1 MGLSDSEDVLDSMS
15 LRSTKLML
23 VAVLTIAI
31 CVVPSLAQRAVT
43 TRGPMPF
50 EPAEELFYD
59 AEFSK
64 SVLRNLDVAEFKF
77 RTTRTLINTPESESN
92 NLYSL
97 KFSAEVSSKGFF
109 TKLFNLR
116 FRERVESI
124 VEPMSFTIRKST
136 ILDEQGKRV
145 RQSETIFDPTKGQ
158 ISWTQKDPNDPSREP
173 RNATAQFSGQLQD
186 ILSAIYFIRTQPLA
200 VGKSFEMFISDS
212 GHVYR
217 VPVQVVER
225 KRMKTIFG
233 KVNVFRVDPDIFGPD
248 SLIEQEKGQLSLW
261 ITDDL
266 RRVPVGVKIKSDY
279 GVFDIKLKRHVNTIE
294 AARN

>member
-1 MGLSDSEDVLDSMS
+1 MNFNFNKRFLLSVFAIALYVMPAMGQ
-15 LRSTKLML
+15 K
-23 VAVLTIAI
+23 AIAG
-31 CVVPSLAQRAVT
+31 RN
-43 TRGPMPF
+43 PMPF

-64 SVLRNLDVAEFKF
+64 SVLRNLDIAEFKF
-77 RTTRTLINTPESESN
+77 QTTRTPISAASEAN

-97 KFSAEVSSKGFF
+97 TFNAEVSSKGFF

-116 FRERVESI
+116 FRERVESV

-145 RQSETIFDPTKGQ
+145 RQSETIFDATKGEL
-158 ISWTQKDPNDPSREP
+158 SWTQKDPTDPSRET
-173 RNATAQFSGQLQD
+173 RNATTQFSGQLQD
-186 ILSAIYFIRTQPLA
+186 ILSAIYFIRMQPLA
-200 VGKSFEMFISDS
+200 VGKSFEIFIGDS

-261 ITDDL
+261 ITDDH

-279 GVFDIKLKRHVNTIE
+279 GTFDIKLKRHINNIE
-294 AARN
+294 AARK

>member
-1 MGLSDSEDVLDSMS
+1 MNLRFTKHVLLSVL
-15 LRSTKLML
+15 
-23 VAVLTIAI
+23 AIAI
-31 CVVPSLAQRAVT
+31 CVVPSLGQKSVT
-43 TRGPMPF
+43 TRGTMPF

-77 RTTRTLINTPESESN
+77 RTTRNPINTTSSESN
-92 NLYSL
+92 KPYSL
-97 KFSAEVSSKGFF
+97 TFSAEVSSKGFF

-116 FRERVESI
+116 FRERVESV
-124 VEPMSFTIRKST
+124 VEPVSFTIRKST

-145 RQSETIFDPTKGQ
+145 RQSETTFDPTKGEL
-158 ISWTQKDPNDPSREP
+158 SWTQKDPTDPSREP

-248 SLIEQEKGQLSLW
+248 SLIEQEKGQISLW
-261 ITDDL
+261 ITDDN

-279 GVFDIKLKRHVNTIE
+279 GIFDIKLKRHVNGTE

>member
-1 MGLSDSEDVLDSMS
+1 MSFEFNKRLVSSVMAIALCVAPAMGQKAIAG
-15 LRSTKLML
+15 RS
-23 VAVLTIAI
+23 
-31 CVVPSLAQRAVT
+31 S
-43 TRGPMPF
+43 MPF

-77 RTTRTLINTPESESN
+77 RTTRTPINSATSESN

-97 KFSAEVSSKGFF
+97 TFSAEVSSKGFF

-116 FRERVESI
+116 FRERVESV
-124 VEPMSFTIRKST
+124 VEPISFTARKTT

-145 RQSETIFDPTKGQ
+145 RQSETIFDPAKGQ
-158 ISWTQKDPNDPSREP
+158 LFWTQKDPTDPSREP
-173 RNATAQFSGQLQD
+173 RNVTTQFSGQLQD
-186 ILSAIYFIRTQPLA
+186 VLSAIYFIRTQPLS
-200 VGKSFEMFISDS
+200 VGKSFEMFIGDS

-233 KVNVFRVDPDIFGPD
+233 KVHVLRVDPDIFGPD

-261 ITDDL
+261 ITDDN
-266 RRVPVGVKIKSDY
+266 RRIPVGVKIKSDY
-279 GVFDIKLKRHVNTIE
+279 GTFDIKLKRHVNNLE
-294 AARN
+294 AARK

>member
-1 MGLSDSEDVLDSMS
+1 MNLGITKRVL
-15 LRSTKLML
+15 L
-23 VAVLTIAI
+23 AVLAIAL
-31 CVVPSLAQRAVT
+31 CVVPSVGQKSVT
-43 TRGPMPF
+43 TRDAMPF

-77 RTTRTLINTPESESN
+77 RTTRTPVNTTESDSN

-97 KFSAEVSSKGFF
+97 TFNAEVSSKGFF
-109 TKLFNLR
+109 TRLFNVR
-116 FRERVESI
+116 FRERVESV
-124 VEPMSFTIRKST
+124 VEPKSFTIRKST

-145 RQSETIFDPTKGQ
+145 RQSEMHFDPTKGQ
-158 ISWTQKDPNDPSREP
+158 LSWTQKDPNDPSREP

-200 VGKSFEMFISDS
+200 VGKSFEIFISDS
-212 GHVYR
+212 GQVYR

-225 KRMKTIFG
+225 KRMKTILG

-261 ITDDL
+261 ITDDQ
-266 RRVPVGVKIKSDY
+266 RRIPVGVKIKSDY
-279 GVFDIKLKRHVNTIE
+279 GVFDIKLKRHVNSIQ

>member
-1 MGLSDSEDVLDSMS
+1 MILRTTKRVL
-15 LRSTKLML
+15 L
-23 VAVLTIAI
+23 AVLAIAI
-31 CVVPSLAQRAVT
+31 CVVPSVAQKSVT
-43 TRGPMPF
+43 TRGAMPF

-77 RTTRTLINTPESESN
+77 RTTRTPINSAESD

-97 KFSAEVSSKGFF
+97 TFNAEVSSKGFF
-109 TKLFNLR
+109 TRLFNLR
-116 FRERVESI
+116 FRERVESV
-124 VEPMSFTIRKST
+124 VEPKSFTIRKST

-145 RQSETIFDPTKGQ
+145 RQSEMSFDPTKGQ
-158 ISWTQKDPNDPSREP
+158 LSWTQKDPNDPSREP

-200 VGKSFEMFISDS
+200 VGKSFEIFISDS
-212 GHVYR
+212 GQVYR

-261 ITDDL
+261 ITDDQ
-266 RRVPVGVKIKSDY
+266 RRIPVGVKIKSDY
-279 GVFDIKLKRHVNTIE
+279 GIFDIKLKRHVNSIE

>member
-1 MGLSDSEDVLDSMS
+1 MNLGITKRVL
-15 LRSTKLML
+15 LT
-23 VAVLTIAI
+23 VLAIAL
-31 CVVPSLAQRAVT
+31 CVVPSVGQKSVT
-43 TRGPMPF
+43 TRDSMPF

-77 RTTRTLINTPESESN
+77 RTTRTPINTTESDTG

-97 KFSAEVSSKGFF
+97 TFNAEVSSKGFF
-109 TKLFNLR
+109 TRLFNLR
-116 FRERVESI
+116 FRERVESV
-124 VEPMSFTIRKST
+124 VEPKSFTIRKST

-145 RQSETIFDPTKGQ
+145 RQSEMHFDPNKGQ
-158 ISWTQKDPNDPSREP
+158 LSWTQKDPNDPSREP
-173 RNATAQFSGQLQD
+173 RNATAHFSGQLQD

-200 VGKSFEMFISDS
+200 VGKSFEIFISDS
-212 GHVYR
+212 GQVYR

-233 KVNVFRVDPDIFGPD
+233 KVNVFRVDPAIFGPD

-261 ITDDL
+261 ITDDQ
-266 RRVPVGVKIKSDY
+266 RRIPVGVKIKSDY
-279 GVFDIKLKRHVNTIE
+279 GIFDIKLKRHVNSIE